1 MEIMPQG
8 ALQPIIKPTDFEYQS
23 MTGITNSLILFLD
36 GCLDYRPVF
45 EQQIGVYFDT
55 YGCVSYS
62 MANGFEILFNR
73 LIELGK
79 LSESRLNWLKIN
91 GYLIDGKVRLSNR
104 WLVVRTGTVPNVGN
118 SGGKVI
124 DFVRH
129 NGLAPLTLC
138 DWDLTNRDPKVNNLE
153 AYYDAST
160 INKKADE
167 VAKEFSK
174 IFDIQYEWVNSN
186 DFKEASKY
194 GVIQVY
200 VKAWYKGTDG
210 KYYNPTPGNTNHAID
225 FGQSSTLSVID
236 QYNPQIKQIESLK
249 DFYYIGL
256 KININEKTMPKPIL
270 KNNTLVQLVS
280 GDGGF
285 GLFLNG
291 QIIVDDTAKI
301 LASYIMRNNGKLE
314 GTIAPLLQTQW
325 DMFEKVNLKLEPFA

>member
-1 MEIMPQG
+1 MDFNPQG
-8 ALQPIIKPTDFEYQS
+8 ALQPNLKPTDYEYGS
-23 MTGITNSLILFLD
+23 MTGITNSLILFQD
-36 GCLDYRPVF
+36 GCLDYKPVF

-104 WLVVRTGTVPNVGN
+104 WLVVRSGTVPNIGN
-118 SGGKVI
+118 SGQKVI

-138 DWDLTNRDPKVNNLE
+138 DWDLTNRDPKNNLE
-153 AYYDAST
+153 SYYDAST
-160 INKKADE
+160 IDKKSDE
-167 VAKEFSK
+167 VAAEFSK
-174 IFDIQYEWVNSN
+174 IFDIQYEWVNRN
-186 DFKEASKY
+186 DFNEASKY

-200 VKAWYKGTDG
+200 VKAWYKGDDG
-210 KYYNPTPGNTNHAID
+210 KYYNPTPEKANHATD
-225 FGQSSTLSVID
+225 LAQPTTLSIFD
-236 QYNPQIKQIESLK
+236 QYNPQIKQIERLK
-249 DFYYIGL
+249 DFYYVGL
-256 KININEKTMPKPIL
+256 KININEKTMTKPTL

-280 GDGGF
+280 GDGAF
-285 GLFLNG
+285 GLYLDG
-291 QIIVDDTAKI
+291 KIIVDDTAKI

-314 GTIAPLLQTQW
+314 GTIAPLVQEQW
-325 DMFEKVNLKLEPFA
+325 DLFEKVNLGLKPIA